1 MKEIISELNRIKTEL
16 GLTYEQISD
25 YTGVNLSTVQKVL
38 GGKIQSPRLDTIE
51 ALKKLLYLSK
61 DDKEEKASPRE
72 ISIGNQD
79 FKTIIE
85 NNYFY
90 MDKTMF
96 IKEWWESGD
105 IVTLITRPRRFGKTL
120 NMSMVNYFFSNA
132 YKDSGALFEGLE
144 IWNNMDYRRLQG
156 QYPTIFISF
165 ASVKGNTYEMARAQ
179 IVQEIV
185 SLYRSNQYL
194 IEEKFI
200 TDKDRKYWE
209 LVDYDMTD
217 AVASNAIKFICE
229 LMYRKYE
236 KNVII
241 LMDEYDTPLQEAFVD
256 GFWDEIASFI
266 RNIFN
271 ATFKTNIYLERAI
284 MTGITRVSKES
295 IFSDLNN
302 LKVAS
307 ITTKKYETAFGFTKN
322 EVDTA
327 LAEYGLEHQKAEVQ
341 NWYDGF
347 RIGDCSDIY
356 NPWSITQFLDTRL
369 LDDYWANTSSNMLID
384 KLIREGSADLKK
396 QFEILLKR
404 ESVEAL
410 IDEEIVFNLISKN
423 DSSVYSM
430 LVASGYLKVVK
441 SLDGYGMRKK
451 CSVAITNKEVL
462 HMFEDMVRQWFE
474 NGNTKYNDFIEALL
488 QNDLKYM
495 NRFMNEIALNTFS
508 SFDVGNKPSE
518 HSEPERFYHGFV
530 LGLLVDLSDK
540 YLVKSN
546 RESGFGRYDVC
557 LIPRDN
563 SKAAYVL
570 EFKVHDS
577 DEEKGLEDTV
587 QNALKQIEEKNY
599 DSELIG
605 LGIDKGKIYHY
616 GFAFEGKKVLI
627 G

>member
-229 LMYRKYE
+229 LMYRK
-236 KNVII
+236 
-241 LMDEYDTPLQEAFVD
+241 
-256 GFWDEIASFI
+256 
-266 RNIFN
+266 
-271 ATFKTNIYLERAI
+271 
-284 MTGITRVSKES
+284 
-295 IFSDLNN
+295 
-302 LKVAS
+302 
-307 ITTKKYETAFGFTKN
+307 
-322 EVDTA
+322 
-327 LAEYGLEHQKAEVQ
+327 
-341 NWYDGF
+341 
-347 RIGDCSDIY
+347 
-356 NPWSITQFLDTRL
+356 
-369 LDDYWANTSSNMLID
+369 
-384 KLIREGSADLKK
+384 
-396 QFEILLKR
+396 
-404 ESVEAL
+404 
-410 IDEEIVFNLISKN
+410 
-423 DSSVYSM
+423 
-430 LVASGYLKVVK
+430 
-441 SLDGYGMRKK
+441 
-451 CSVAITNKEVL
+451 
-462 HMFEDMVRQWFE
+462 
-474 NGNTKYNDFIEALL
+474 
-488 QNDLKYM
+488 
-495 NRFMNEIALNTFS
+495 
-508 SFDVGNKPSE
+508 
-518 HSEPERFYHGFV
+518 
-530 LGLLVDLSDK
+530 
-540 YLVKSN
+540 
-546 RESGFGRYDVC
+546 
-557 LIPRDN
+557 
-563 SKAAYVL
+563 
-570 EFKVHDS
+570 
-577 DEEKGLEDTV
+577 
-587 QNALKQIEEKNY
+587 
-599 DSELIG
+599 
-605 LGIDKGKIYHY
+605 
-616 GFAFEGKKVLI
+616 
-627 G
+627 

>member
-327 LAEYGLEHQKAEVQ
+327 LAEYGLKHQKKQVQ
-341 NWYDGF
+341 SWYDGF
-347 RIGDCSDIY
+347 RMGDSGDIY
-356 NPWSITQFLDTRL
+356 NPWSITQFLDTRT

-384 KLIREGSADLKK
+384 KLIREGSVDIKK
-396 QFEILLKR
+396 QFETLLKR
-404 ESVEAL
+404 ESIEVL

-423 DSSVYSM
+423 DSSVFSM
-430 LVASGYLKVVK
+430 LVASGYLKIVK
-441 SLDGYGMRKK
+441 SLDGSGMRKK

-474 NGNTKYNDFIEALL
+474 SGNTKYNDFIEALL
-488 QNDLKYM
+488 KNDLKYM

-518 HSEPERFYHGFV
+518 YSEPERFYHGFV

-605 LGIDKGKIYHY
+605 FGIDKNKIYHY